1 MEGRIPQ
8 PKRFGRFSVGDIVV
22 IGAGFAGLAAARVF
36 SRHRKA
42 LGGRRVILVDA
53 KRTFDF
59 LPILPDMIGGRIVR
73 DHAVLDVAEYL
84 ERLGVNFENGEAA
97 SVDMAAREVRLKD
110 GHALGYEYLLVCCG
124 SVTNFYGA
132 VEIEKHALKL
142 DSADDAA
149 MIQNT
154 VVTYPQKKFLI
165 VGGGYTGI
173 EIATN
178 IARFLRRH
186 RVRKY
191 NIHVIERQED
201 ILTALPEWMRDYCRL
216 NLCRLRIQ
224 LHVGASI
231 SQRTES
237 SVTLSNGLRIDDCLF
252 VWAAGVQTPGF
263 VRRLPSE
270 QDPQGRLKV
279 DKTLSFA
286 EGAFAAGDAAAFMK
300 KGRALRMAV
309 QFSLNEGHL
318 AAENILRLCAGRKKL
333 KAYRPLDLGYLV
345 PMANFRACGTVLGV
359 PVLGFVGWILHYAM
373 CIYRSLSLR
382 HRLGIA
388 RDILLR

>member
-1 MEGRIPQ
+1 M
-8 PKRFGRFSVGDIVV
+8 GDIVV
-22 IGAGFAGLAAARVF
+22 IGAGFAGLEAVRVF
-36 SRHRKA
+36 SRHRKT
-42 LGGRRVILVDA
+42 LGGRRIILVDT

-59 LPILPDMIGGRIVR
+59 LPILPDFVGGRIAR

-84 ERLGVNFENGEAA
+84 ERLGVNFENGEVA

-132 VEIEKHALKL
+132 SEIEKRALKL

-154 VVTYPQKKFLI
+154 VVTYPQKSFLI

-178 IARFLRRH
+178 IARLLKRRGT
-186 RVRKY
+186 RKY
-191 NIHVIERQED
+191 SIHVVERQED
-201 ILTALPEWMRDYCRL
+201 ILMALPEWMRDYCRI

-224 LHVGASI
+224 LHAGVSI
-231 SQRTES
+231 SQLTENG
-237 SVTLSNGLRIDDCLF
+237 VTLSNGLRVDDCLLI
-252 VWAAGVQTPGF
+252 WAAGVQTPGF
-263 VRRLPSE
+263 VRRLPCE

-279 DKTLSFA
+279 DRTLSFS
-286 EGAFAAGDAAAFMK
+286 EGAFAAGDAASFVK
-300 KGRALRMAV
+300 KGRVLRMAI

-333 KAYRPLDLGYLV
+333 KVYRPLDLGYLV
-345 PMANFRACGTVLGV
+345 PMANFRACGTVLRV
-359 PVLGFVGWILHYAM
+359 PVRGFAGWVLHYMM
-373 CIYRSLSLR
+373 CIYRSLTLR
-382 HRLGIA
+382 HRLGIVS
-388 RDILLR
+388 DILFR